1 MALTRSRSLAD
12 LQALCDV
19 RHKLTKFE
27 EMRNMFVKQIDV
39 CKTETGYLSEYLNEF
54 NQLTREKLAHVEV
67 LRQINC
73 DMNQLEST
81 IKQSRNDQ
89 LKAAE
94 KAKCLFGELLPLR
107 DEINLLRSTMNQ
119 ELLPENIVAKDA
131 LSLLLQFEHQQRGS
145 VPLWQPE
152 PVNLTTT
159 AVPPCSSTAPGI
171 SVSTA
176 SRSSQLDPLTHLNMP
191 TSGYPCLFSPVL
203 DLSVSGVFPK
213 QQQPP
218 PMKTCTSCQQ
228 QIHRNAPI
236 CPLCKSKS
244 RSRNPKKAKARKANE

>member
-1 MALTRSRSLAD
+1 MALTRNRSLAD

-27 EMRNMFVKQIDV
+27 EMRNMFVKQMDV

-94 KAKCLFGELLPLR
+94 KARCLFGELLPLR
-107 DEINLLRSTMNQ
+107 DEINLLRAAMNQ
-119 ELLPENIVAKDA
+119 ELLPESIVGKDA
-131 LSLLLQFEHQQRGS
+131 LSLLLQFEQQQRGS
-145 VPLWQPE
+145 IPLWQPE
-152 PVNLTTT
+152 SVTL
-159 AVPPCSSTAPGI
+159 SSTAPGV
-171 SVSTA
+171 SASTA
-176 SRSSQLDPLTHLNMP
+176 SRTSQLDPLAHLNMP
-191 TSGYPCLFSPVL
+191 ASGYPCLFSPVL
-203 DLSVSGVFPK
+203 DLSVSGVFSK

-218 PMKTCTSCQQ
+218 PMKASV
-228 QIHRNAPI
+228 
-236 CPLCKSKS
+236 
-244 RSRNPKKAKARKANE
+244 

>member
-131 LSLLLQFEHQQRGS
+131 FLSSAAGVSSTVAAGTGELDYHRC
-145 VPLWQPE
+145 
-152 PVNLTTT
+152 
-159 AVPPCSSTAPGI
+159 PPCSSTAPGI